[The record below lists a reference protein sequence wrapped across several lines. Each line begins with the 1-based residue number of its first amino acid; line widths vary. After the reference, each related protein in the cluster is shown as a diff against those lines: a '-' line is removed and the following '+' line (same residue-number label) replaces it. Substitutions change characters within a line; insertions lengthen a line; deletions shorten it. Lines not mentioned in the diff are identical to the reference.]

1 MSKTFLIVDDSASMR
16 QLIAFT
22 IKDAGYDV
30 LLAEN
35 GKDALEKMS
44 RTKIDMV
51 ITDLNMPEMDGI
63 AFIREVRGKTDYK
76 FVPIVMLTTE
86 SQEAKK
92 QEGRAAGASG
102 WIVKPFSP
110 SQLMDVVKK
119 FVKERGQ

>member
-35 GKDALEKMS
+35 GKDALDKMS
-44 RTKIDMV
+44 KAKVDMV

-63 AFIREVRGKTDYK
+63 TFIRELRGKADYK

-92 QEGRAAGASG
+92 QEGRAVGASG

-119 FVKERGQ
+119 FMKERGQ

>member
-16 QLIAFT
+16 QLVAFT

-44 RTKIDMV
+44 RAKVDMV

-63 AFIREVRGKTDYK
+63 TLIRELRGKVDYK
-76 FVPIVMLTTE
+76 FIPIIMLTTE
-86 SQEAKK
+86 SQDVNK

-119 FVKERGQ
+119 FMKERG

>member
-16 QLIAFT
+16 QLVAFT

-35 GKDALEKMS
+35 GMDALAKIS

-63 AFIREVRGKTDYK
+63 TFIRELRGKADYK

-110 SQLMDVVKK
+110 TQLMDVVKK
-119 FVKERGQ
+119 FMKEGGP

>member
-16 QLIAFT
+16 QLITFT

-35 GKDALEKMS
+35 GRDALDKMS
-44 RTKIDMV
+44 HVKIDMV

-63 AFIREVRGKTDYK
+63 TFIRELRAKADYK
-76 FVPIVMLTTE
+76 FVPIIMLTTE

-102 WIVKPFSP
+102 WIVKPFTP

-119 FVKERGQ
+119 FVKEGDQ

>member
-35 GKDALEKMS
+35 GNDALEKMS
-44 RTKIDMV
+44 RAKIDMV

-63 AFIREVRGKTDYK
+63 TFIRELRGKADYK
-76 FVPIVMLTTE
+76 FVPIIMLTTE

-92 QEGRAAGASG
+92 REGRAAGASG

-110 SQLMDVVKK
+110 SQLMGVVNK
-119 FVKERGQ
+119 FMKERGQ